1 MDVDGILR
9 SLGKYGRYQ
18 NLQFAYNVFCLPMVT
33 YPVVI
38 YVFIGH
44 IPDFICKV
52 STDHLTKHYNQPDRW
67 ENATLS
73 PRQCDVIREINRSG
87 LIIQESIPC
96 SDGYEYFGPETVASE
111 WNLVCGSE
119 GLGSLSTTMAV
130 VGGMLGATLFPAL
143 ADKYGRIL
151 IIYTTFISL
160 SGCFILASFVPWFT
174 AFVILRFLTGVFS
187 QGSGLVLGTL
197 LLELFPAESRGF
209 VISLGSITWGLCIS
223 SMALIAFLLRHVS
236 WRYTMLAAGLV
247 GVHSLGTRWILHESL
262 RWLVA
267 NGRFEEAKEWIKRA
281 AKWNKKDATEIL
293 AATAL
298 VNVEIQVLVEKATDV
313 NGVEKGNDVN
323 GVEKDNVVNG
333 LQSDDKKP
341 GTINKDSRGL
351 EKLSILDIFR
361 NRHILLTSILVWI
374 IWFVNSITYYGL
386 FLTSGSMSGNMY
398 LNFFFNGIVEIP
410 SVFLYMFTI
419 NRYGRKKTCIMFHAI
434 AGVSLSISAIL
445 IFAGDTPVL
454 NGFAVAMS
462 FAGKFGISGSFTT
475 IFLYTP
481 EIYPTN
487 LRALGLGLAAT
498 VAKFGGMVSP
508 YAALLGSH
516 ISWGPGV
523 VFGSLSVL
531 VTILFIWLPE
541 TTGKELPDTLG
552 DVDNFYVI
560 KKNKK

>member
-1 MDVDGILR
+1 MDV
-9 SLGKYGRYQ
+9 SPPYLGSWKTGREPWMRISY
-18 NLQFAYNVFCLPMVT
+18 
-33 YPVVI
+33 
-38 YVFIGH
+38 

-52 STDHLTKHYNQPDRW
+52 PTEYPKYYTQPDSW

-73 PRQCDVIREINRSG
+73 SRQCDVIIEINRSG
-87 LIIQESIPC
+87 LVTQESIPC
-96 SDGYEYFGPETVASE
+96 SDGYEYFGPATVASE

-119 GLGSLSTTMAV
+119 GLGSLSTTMTV
-130 VGGMLGATLFPAL
+130 VGGILGATLFPAL
-143 ADKYGRIL
+143 TDKYGRLL
-151 IIYTTFISL
+151 IAYTTFFAL
-160 SGCFILASFVPWFT
+160 SVCFILASVVPWFT

-187 QGSGLVLGTL
+187 QGSGLAFATL
-197 LLELFPAESRGF
+197 ALELFPAESRGF
-209 VISLGSITWGLCIS
+209 IVSLASIMWALAIS
-223 SMALIAFLLRHVS
+223 SIAPVAFLLRYVS
-236 WRYTMLAAGLV
+236 WRYTMLAAGLI
-247 GVHSLGTRWILHESL
+247 GAHSLGTRWILQESL

-267 NGRFEEAKEWIKRA
+267 NGKYEEAKEWIKRA
-281 AKWNKKDATEIL
+281 AKWNKKDASDIL
-293 AATAL
+293 AAMTSANGE
-298 VNVEIQVLVEKATDV
+298 VQVLVETDTDV
-313 NGVEKGNDVN
+313 NR
-323 GVEKDNVVNG
+323 

-341 GTINKDSRGL
+341 GKINKDPRDL

-410 SVFLYMFTI
+410 SVFLYIFTI
-419 NRYGRKKTCIMFHAI
+419 NRYGRKKTCVMFHAI

-445 IFAGDTPVL
+445 LFAGDTPVMK
-454 NGFAVAMS
+454 GFASAMS
-462 FAGKFGISGSFTT
+462 FAGKFGISGSFMT

-487 LRALGLGLAAT
+487 LRALGLGLAST
-498 VAKFGGMVSP
+498 VARLGGMISP
-508 YAALLGSH
+508 YAALFGSH

-531 VTILFIWLPE
+531 VTILFLWLPE
-541 TTGKELPDTLG
+541 TTGKELPDTLD
-552 DVDNFYVI
+552 DVDHFYVI